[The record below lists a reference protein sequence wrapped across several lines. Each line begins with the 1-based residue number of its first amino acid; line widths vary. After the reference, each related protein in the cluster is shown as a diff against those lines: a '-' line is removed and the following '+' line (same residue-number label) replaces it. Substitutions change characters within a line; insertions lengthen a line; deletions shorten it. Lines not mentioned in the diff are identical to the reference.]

1 MEEYIEYRNKPLDV
15 MVLSKLLLN
24 FNKLKDEE
32 KEIVINNCKDDDILD
47 LYVKINYL
55 DTMVES
61 GKKLNDVIINSQKL
75 VNLTNDMLI
84 GKYQLIFNY
93 CSSINALY
101 YTKLNEII
109 TKISF
114 EYVIDDIYVYK
125 YDESIIK
132 YMLKKLD
139 EVVGTYGYK
148 GSDSMKIYDIL
159 LKISDK
165 SVILEYL
172 NNVNISSM
180 YLSRW
185 SICLLISDN
194 FVNDN
199 YLNNMVEK
207 NEILLLCYEHSSY
220 KMVKKILIKKNLYN
234 DILYGKDIDES
245 EKEKIV
251 LYGLKNTDDRVFNLV
266 YKLLDESKIKYALS
280 MICYSPNKYYFRKLK
295 MLNKKYDMKKYFGEL
310 LYGKFSGD
318 ICGGWKR
325 LKVLISN
332 YQSNVKL
339 DLVKFNF
346 LCVLFDDETVNIL
359 EKYNWLKENC
369 NSSLFKLIRLYYIR
383 NMYSEFFDVYLY
395 MLDLVDIDNMG
406 EFINGLIYTI
416 HFPSEKGLVVGKI
429 LNRLKNM
436 YGNKFYD
443 NLQSL
448 NYNYM
453 LHIYGNYMPI
463 NSNTGDNGFK
473 LKINRIKTFLRVNMN
488 RYVNKKY
495 KSIYGRKSVMLNELL
510 TYRPNKKYSILCDG
524 SYMYKKL
531 TQGYYQIKNPVMY
544 NPSKLS
550 SNVNYVTLKADG
562 VNETKMNMLTTYRIE
577 KMIKSEYIE
586 NKKLYL
592 VYDINDSDMTYMERV
607 IYLRRLHP
615 LKLEDMYEAKNID
628 ELIKIFVKESRMES
642 EWLNKNEDKYCWY
655 PKAFVKYR
663 GNMLDLSRYVFED
676 RMKLKLDYEIDGL
689 ILNNCGVDYKIKPKG
704 MHTIDVEYKEGKFH
718 SKNGVCKY
726 KIENVDDVELEDNMI
741 YRCYPSYSEDKYV
754 VGEIRYDKYV
764 ANNDD
769 IIESIRNSY
778 NSFSKR
784 YYDDKK
790 GLDEIDLMNVSI
802 SKKKTNKFLLE
813 LNLDKSKGIL
823 DLGCGK
829 GDLVNVLKDFD
840 NYTLIDV
847 DTSNVRERNRLK
859 NVDVLSMN
867 LGMSEIDRKYKNKIW
882 VMINSLWY
890 FSDNMLK
897 EIERVKPKE
906 LVFNVHSKN
915 VKWESEKSYMR
926 KLGDEIFYFYDWC
939 HNEEHSEKYLNIDM
953 ISGKLKEMGY
963 RMVKSKI
970 FQSKNNLWS
979 NFEYYYYVL

>member
-1 MEEYIEYRNKPLDV
+1 METFIEYRNKPLNE
-15 MVLSKLLLN
+15 MVLSQLIYVFGQLS
-24 FNKLKDEE
+24 DHDQEQ
-32 KEIVINNCKDDDILD
+32 VINNCKDDILD
-47 LYVKINYL
+47 VYIKLNYY
-55 DTMVES
+55 DNMSES
-61 GKKLNDVIINSQKL
+61 GKKLNNMIINSKRL
-75 VNLTNDMLI
+75 MDMTKNLTDDKYEFMLSY
-84 GKYQLIFNY
+84 GETLNMMYN
-93 CSSINALY
+93 
-101 YTKLNEII
+101 TKLDDII
-109 TKISF
+109 IKISF

-125 YDESIIK
+125 YDEIIVK
-132 YMLKKLD
+132 EIINKIEM
-139 EVVGTYGYK
+139 VVGTFGYK
-148 GSDSMKIYDIL
+148 GSDSIKIYDIL
-159 LKISDK
+159 LKLSNK

-172 NNVNISSM
+172 NNLNISSLN
-180 YLSRW
+180 LSRW
-185 SICLLISDN
+185 SIHLLISDN

-199 YLNNMVEK
+199 YLNDMIEK
-207 NEILLLCYEHSSY
+207 NDILLICYEFSSY
-220 KMVKKILIKKNLYN
+220 KMVKRILIKKGLYGN
-234 DILYGKDIDES
+234 MLLGKDIDDDERH
-245 EKEKIV
+245 KIV

-266 YKLLDESKIKYALS
+266 YKLLNESEIKYAIS
-280 MICYSPNKYYFRKLK
+280 NICYSPNKYYFRKLK
-295 MLNKKYDMKKYFGEL
+295 MLNKKFDMKKYFGEL
-310 LYGKFSGD
+310 LCGKFPGKISD
-318 ICGGWKR
+318 GWKR

-332 YQSNVKL
+332 YESNVKL
-339 DLVKFNF
+339 EFIKFNF
-346 LCVLFDDETVNIL
+346 LSILFGDETSNVI
-359 EKYNWLKENC
+359 EKYNWLKTNC
-369 NSSLFKLIRLYYIR
+369 SSSLFKLIRLYYIK
-383 NMYSEFFDVYLY
+383 NMYSEFFDIYLN

-406 EFINGLIYTI
+406 EFINGLIYSI
-416 HFPSEKGLVVGKI
+416 QFPSEKGLVVGKI

-443 NLQSL
+443 KLL
-448 NYNYM
+448 TLGYNYM
-453 LHIYGNYMPI
+453 LHVYGNYIPV
-463 NSNTGDNGFK
+463 NSNSSDKSFK
-473 LKINRIKTFLRVNMN
+473 LKINKIKTFLRVNMN
-488 RYVNKKY
+488 RHVNRKY

-510 TYRPNKKYSILCDG
+510 TYRPNKKYSVLCDG
-524 SYMYKKL
+524 SEMYRKL

-550 SNVNYVTLKADG
+550 SKINYVTLKADG

-586 NKKLYL
+586 DKKLYL

-607 IYLRRLHP
+607 IYLRRLHS

-642 EWLNKNEDKYCWY
+642 EWLNKNKGKYCWY

-676 RMKLKLDYEIDGL
+676 RMKLELEYGIDGL
-689 ILNNCGVDYKIKPKG
+689 ILNNGGVDYKIKPKG

-726 KIENVDDVELEDNMI
+726 KIENVDVELEDNMI
-741 YRCYPSYSEDKYV
+741 YRCYPSYSEGDKYV

-764 ANNDD
+764 ANSDD

-790 GLDEIDLMNVSI
+790 GLDESDLMNVSI

-829 GDLVNVLKDFD
+829 GDLVNVLKDFGS
-840 NYTLIDV
+840 YTLIDV
-847 DTSNVRERNRLK
+847 DTSNVRDKNRLK
-859 NVDVLSMN
+859 NVNVMSMN
-867 LGMSEIDRKYKNKIW
+867 LCESKIDRKYGDKIW
-882 VMINSLWY
+882 VMINSFWY
-890 FSDNMLK
+890 FSDNVLR
-897 EIERVKPKE
+897 EIERLKPKE

-915 VKWESEKSYMR
+915 VKWESKKSYMR
-926 KLGDEIFYFYDWC
+926 KVGNDILYYYNWC
-939 HNEEHSEKYLNIDM
+939 HNEEHIEKYLNIDM
-953 ISGKLKEMGY
+953 ISGKLRGIGY